1 MRAIFRVR
9 AIYCLCLTMSSVLL
23 HAQNYEV
30 KILDAETKTPI
41 EAAAVQLKKNKQ
53 LAISDASGIVKF
65 TRIQLPDSIQIT
77 ALNYRTVNL
86 LFNPQTTIYY
96 LQPFAG
102 ESEVIVQTG
111 YQSLPKERATGSFTQ
126 IDNQLFNRRISTN
139 VLDRLDGITPGVLF
153 NKNNGEEAFN
163 IRGRSTLEA
172 GASRPLIVLDN
183 FPFEGQINQINPN
196 DVESITL
203 LKDAAAASIWGSRAA
218 NGVIVITTRK
228 GRLNQPLQISFTQN
242 LSVGVMSN
250 LFYNRNYLTSSEYIE
265 AERLLFDRGFYNAS
279 LSNTT
284 TRPAISPVVE
294 LLNQFRRGTITEA
307 FLNTELDN
315 LNQED
320 LRKQFSQ
327 HLYQREANQQY
338 ALQLRGGSDKHSY
351 LFSFGYDDNKE
362 RQRFNQNSR
371 LTLQAQQ
378 SFKLRPR
385 LELTT
390 TLYYVA
396 SKQNR
401 PNSFPY
407 RGNAL
412 SPASST
418 QLYPYAQIADAG
430 GNPLPTMK
438 DYRSSYLDSVE
449 ALGFQPWRFSV
460 LDEIAQTQHEEQTR
474 TLIAR
479 TGLKYR
485 ITDAWT
491 AELHYQQEY
500 QQALL
505 LNLKLE
511 NSYTARDLVNRFS
524 QRNPTTGAFTYPLP
538 KGGILEQAQSDL
550 NSQNL
555 RGQMQY
561 QQKWSDAHELNGM
574 AGFEIRQRKT
584 TGFSRTVYGYEAA
597 YGIGISNL
605 NYQTSLPVHPFGT
618 AMITATPNNRTETLN
633 RFFSYYANLSYSYH
647 KRYTF
652 TASARS
658 DAANL
663 FGVRANQKRTPL
675 WSLGGL
681 WDISKESFY
690 KLSWLPHLK
699 IRATYGFNGNAV
711 NANSLL
717 TVRFGTSGLTGFP
730 MATLASAPN
739 SELRWEKVGT
749 LNLGVDFSSL
759 SGRLHGS
766 IEWYRKRGLD
776 LLQETVLPPS
786 TGFSSFSGN
795 GASTLTTGWEFLINY
810 AVVRK
815 KNMEWNM
822 QLVLNTLKD
831 QVIDFVRTNSPA
843 QFVRT
848 TGNLIA
854 KPGNPL
860 FSIWSYPWAGID
872 PSNGDPMGYLAG
884 VPSNNYTS
892 IIAAAQS
899 DSLVFHGSARPTFW
913 GNLRQDFQYKR
924 WGFSLNLIFKGGYY
938 FRSGSVSLNYQDLV
952 LGRQHRD
959 YTARW
964 QTKGDELKSNVPSII
979 YPSNVARNDFYTY
992 SAVLV
997 ERGDHLRFQDI
1008 RLSYRLGPWGK
1019 KHLTS
1024 LELYGYLN
1032 NIGILWRANKKGI
1045 DPDTN
1050 DFVLGIENIPAI
1062 RTATFGLK
1070 LHL

>member
-41 EAAAVQLKKNKQ
+41 EAAAVHLKKNKQ
-53 LAISDASGIVKF
+53 LAISDASGIVKL

-139 VLDRLDGITPGVLF
+139 VLERLDGITPGVLF

-183 FPFEGQINQINPN
+183 FPFEGQMNQINPN

-242 LSVGVMSN
+242 LSVGVMPN

-294 LLNQFRRGTITEA
+294 LLNQFRSGTITESA
-307 FLNTELDN
+307 LNNELNN
-315 LNQED
+315 LSQQD
-320 LRKQFSQ
+320 LRRQFSQ
-327 HLYQREANQQY
+327 HLYQREVNQQY
-338 ALQLRGGSDKHSY
+338 ALQLRGGSDQHSY

-378 SFKLRPR
+378 SFKLRPQ

-390 TLYYVA
+390 ALYYVA

-618 AMITATPNNRTETLN
+618 AMITSTPNNRTETLN

-759 SGRLHGS
+759 SGKLHGS

-831 QVIDFVRTNSPA
+831 QVIDFERTNSPA

-854 KPGNPL
+854 KPGKPL

-959 YTARW
+959 YAARW

-979 YPSNVARNDFYTY
+979 YPGNVARNDFYTY

-1050 DFVLGIENIPAI
+1050 DIVLGIENIPAI
-1062 RTATFGLK
+1062 RTATIGLK